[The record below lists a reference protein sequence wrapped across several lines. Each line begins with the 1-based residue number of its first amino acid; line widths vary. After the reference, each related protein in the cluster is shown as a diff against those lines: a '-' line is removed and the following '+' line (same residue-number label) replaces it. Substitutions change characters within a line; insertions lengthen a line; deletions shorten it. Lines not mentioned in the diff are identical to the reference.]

1 MQNARKNWQQC
12 WSRPELFA
20 VWQHLQVFCNF
31 SNDSKIIQKK
41 RKLIEAREYDA
52 YIAKYIPGTLELVFQ
67 WMIEDIDTKKQP
79 THFLQE
85 HETFWISNFT
95 NKQLLYKPKQHS
107 YMLPRKIKKKPNSNN
122 DIDTDLI
129 TVSNFFPHLVK
140 EISITKYDNDKQLI
154 STFLTTRSISIQMQC
169 VNIYLRNHF

>member
-1 MQNARKNWQQC
+1 
-12 WSRPELFA
+12 
-20 VWQHLQVFCNF
+20 
-31 SNDSKIIQKK
+31 
-41 RKLIEAREYDA
+41 
-52 YIAKYIPGTLELVFQ
+52 
-67 WMIEDIDTKKQP
+67 
-79 THFLQE
+79 
-85 HETFWISNFT
+85 
-95 NKQLLYKPKQHS
+95 
-107 YMLPRKIKKKPNSNN
+107 MLPRKIKKKPNSNN